1 MEMRKYKVYYE
12 TARARYSMV
21 VEARNEEEASY
32 EVLKELR
39 YYALRGLRY
48 VIVHIEAVG
57 EVLS

>member
-1 MEMRKYKVYYE
+1 MRKYKVYYE
-12 TARARYSMV
+12 TARDRYNMV
-21 VEARNEEEASY
+21 VEARDEEEASY

-39 YYALRGLRY
+39 HEALKGLRY